1 MSEKEIIQAAD
12 KDFDIEAVDMRDDLD
27 FYNVYRAG
35 VIYGQNHP
43 NILKKDKNM
52 IKEGLKKILP
62 VMQAFVEGKTIQRY
76 DEKKDDWYDVSP
88 NANIDFY
95 YNYRIKPA
103 TDEDIESIN
112 KREQKEELI
121 AFIRRN
127 VWSNLSLE
135 SLQTICDVVKK
146 EIDNSVKNN

>member
-1 MSEKEIIQAAD
+1 MSDLENLKVGDLVIVVGNFASKLSKVMRVTKAQIL
-12 KDFDIEAVDMRDDLD
+12 VDNRH
-27 FYNVYRAG
+27 YW
-35 VIYGQNHP
+35 
-43 NILKKDKNM
+43 KKD
-52 IKEGLKKILP
+52 GRL
-62 VMQAFVEGKTIQRY
+62 VGRSGFCYG
-76 DEKKDDWYDVSP
+76 
-88 NANIDFY
+88 
-95 YNYRIKPA
+95 RIKPA